1 MRNLLI
7 RLALLTTML
16 PLPIASATG
25 ATLYDIEVLVFEN
38 RQPGLEGGEVW
49 RDARKEIA
57 ELDRAALPEAAPTPD
72 SALSQIIGALERG
85 GQHRV
90 LVHRRWQQTAGGKT
104 ETTPLRLQSTGR
116 ELDGIVRLYLNRFL
130 YVEMDLVLRGSG
142 EAYPLTEH
150 RRVRPQEIQYFDHP
164 RLGALVRVT
173 TLGKSETSKP
183 APRVKKPQ

>member
-1 MRNLLI
+1 VRNLLI
-7 RLALLTTML
+7 GLVLWAAML
-16 PLPIASATG
+16 SLPVGSAAG

-38 RQPGLEGGEVW
+38 RQPGLEGGEAW
-49 RDARKEIA
+49 KDARKEIA
-57 ELDRAALPEAAPTPD
+57 DLDRAALPEAVPAPD

-104 ETTPLRLQSTGR
+104 ETAPLRLQSTGR
-116 ELDGIVRLYLNRFL
+116 ELDGTLRFYLNRFL

-142 EAYPLTEH
+142 ETYPLTEH
-150 RRVRPQEIQYFDHP
+150 RRIRPQEIQYFDHP

-173 TLGKSETSKP
+173 ALGKTDTPKP
-183 APRVKKPQ
+183 APRVKASQ